1 MHTLASSA
9 NTPPCSL
16 THHLFAVLRGD
27 LSTAHTCPADA
38 SADLVL
44 LHPHGI
50 GVDGI
55 NRDEPDNMLRVALE
69 HAVDHDDGRA
79 ASALHSK
86 GSTHLLPATVRK
98 GSRAGVIG
106 PNRALKPRPPA
117 AAMARPPGTE
127 ERMLSIKRFRSWLA
141 SLPRSTLIR

>member
-98 GSRAGVIG
+98 GSAQAPHITRLSATRRKASSGG
-106 PNRALKPRPPA
+106 HPTNTHPNHFAI
-117 AAMARPPGTE
+117 E
-127 ERMLSIKRFRSWLA
+127 
-141 SLPRSTLIR
+141 

>member
-1 MHTLASSA
+1 MHTLASSE

-79 ASALHSK
+79 ASAFQSEFTRLLGHSICRLYAFALQ
-86 GSTHLLPATVRK
+86 GSNAFLLNKVPHH
-98 GSRAGVIG
+98 
-106 PNRALKPRPPA
+106 
-117 AAMARPPGTE
+117 
-127 ERMLSIKRFRSWLA
+127 
-141 SLPRSTLIR
+141 SLQL